1 MKTKL
6 FLLVLLLLLALKVFP
21 QNASKLGSTQKQAPR
36 SAWLYNPALKKYA
49 KADASQLKKNIDPR
63 RIVPALKFVW
73 ALPERETDAGHW
85 EAIRVIDKEMFSQNE
100 KTKYYPIS
108 LKGYPS
114 YREPEN
120 KPRAESF
127 SYIGKADLK
136 TDGLTGKED
145 KTNVFYFNKIT
156 LGAIAFKNGADY
168 VLVTDTLTLS
178 QPAPFN
184 NTLLCVDGDKA
195 LFVKIIANVVIY
207 EGPLGLAF
215 VMALEKHPFIPPQPK
230 ASQFVLAAKQVFFR
244 THYKDIKGFQLKQM
258 APIVM
263 DLDETSK
270 AKIFYNTVSTD
281 DQILLNRLHVNQL
294 KQINDV
300 ALGTTSDT
308 WLMDKIIERFQTIRF
323 LKIKA
328 DALPQDQP
336 TQNTFSGNWQKFD
349 AKYGNY
355 AFQRKRD
362 FKNITIISEGNVRE
376 MPIAPI
382 KYYTIPTQAKLL
394 PVQRDTSRLLGHL
407 RYNPTGDIK
416 LKLMLDLELGHKPE
430 VFKVVEADLKKKG
443 IELENSIPTKLL
455 TIEAQP
461 LKIRGKTMGRIYPV
475 SNNLIKLEIDVSE
488 ESKTLIEL
496 FPKAGTTNFSL
507 EYTFAS
513 DKSKF
518 SNELPIAID
527 KSLLAKLDYSKPMLS
542 FDEYEN
548 NALTKEIQILNNLFS
563 TDKQEAGY
571 GALDRV
577 EVMVE
582 IGFSGGSTLRGPYNL
597 SAYNTMASKVNVPFL
612 IKENNYTLTISGRVF
627 YEDGI
632 RDIVPFTTNSD
643 IINIDETV
651 LK

>member
-6 FLLVLLLLLALKVFP
+6 FLLTLLLIPTYKVCA
-21 QNASKLGSTQKQAPR
+21 QNGSRLGTSAKTAPKT
-36 SAWLYNPALKKYA
+36 AWLYNPALKKYA
-49 KADASQLKKNIDPR
+49 KADASQLKKVTDLR
-63 RIVPALKFVW
+63 RVVPGQKLVW
-73 ALPERETDAGHW
+73 ALPEKETDVAHW
-85 EAIRVIDKEMFSQNE
+85 EVIRVTDKEMFRQNE
-100 KTKYYPIS
+100 KTKYYPIG

-127 SYIGKADLK
+127 SYIGKADLRV
-136 TDGLTGKED
+136 DGLAGKED

-215 VMALEKHPFIPPQPK
+215 AMALEKRPLIPAVPRVP
-230 ASQFVLAAKQVFFR
+230 QFVLAAKQVFFR

-270 AKIFYNTVSTD
+270 AKICYNSVSTD

-300 ALGTTSDT
+300 ALGTTNDP
-308 WLMDKIIERFQTIRF
+308 WLNDKIIERFQIIRF
-323 LKIKA
+323 QKIKA
-328 DALPQDQP
+328 DALSNDPP
-336 TQNTFSGNWQKFD
+336 TQAMFSAQWQKFD
-349 AKYGNY
+349 TKYSNY

-362 FKNITIISEGNVRE
+362 FRSFIVISEGNVRE
-376 MPIAPI
+376 MPISPI
-382 KYYTIPTQAKLL
+382 KYYTVPTQAKLV
-394 PVQRDTSRLLGHL
+394 PVQRDTSRLLGHI
-407 RYNPTGDIK
+407 RYNPTGEAK
-416 LKLMLDLELGHKPE
+416 LKLMLDLELTHQPE
-430 VFKVVEADLKKKG
+430 LFRAAEAELKKKG
-443 IELENSIPTKLL
+443 ITLQNTIPARLL
-455 TIEAQP
+455 MIEEQA
-461 LKIRGKTMGRIYPV
+461 LKIRGKTVGRVYPV
-475 SNNLIKLEIDVSE
+475 SNNLIKLEINVAE

-496 FPKAGTTNFSL
+496 FPKVGTTNFSL
-507 EYTFAS
+507 EYTFAA

-518 SNELPIAID
+518 SHELPIVID
-527 KSLLAKLDYSKPMLS
+527 KSLLAKLDYSKPMAS

-548 NALTKEIQILNNLFS
+548 SPLTKEVQLISNVFS

-582 IGFSGGSTLRGPYNL
+582 IGFSGSTTLRGPYNL
-597 SAYNTMASKVNVPFL
+597 SAYNTLASKVNVPFL
-612 IKENNYTLTISGRVF
+612 VKENNYTLTVSGRVF

-632 RDIVPFTTNSD
+632 RDIVPFTTQSD